1 MPVAPCIQH
10 HGPPRTQGPRPGPPT
25 GHNDSSA
32 AAICSPAP
40 WGGVMGDGMLSNQH
54 GRACPIKRGWGAT
67 EGQPTS
73 HPRPGCWAGATLP
86 APAPQSRTSCRM
98 RASTASHSER
108 KPLPSHQVCPHA
120 GPTMR
125 RATSTEPQVSG
136 PRGPTGR
143 GRLSASAANS
153 CPGRRG
159 SAQLLAASRRPWA
172 GPGRGQHRARPR
184 HARQPA
190 GATGTAGQS
199 SGPGSRGRVFS
210 GGRSGWRGHA
220 RPGVCARDLV
230 LSARP
235 GQPQPS
241 LGGEGFP

>member
-1 MPVAPCIQH
+1 MAPCIQH

-120 GPTMR
+120 VPTMR

-172 GPGRGQHRARPR
+172 GPGRGAAQSTATPRSPASGSHRHCRSELWPWISGEGLFWREVRLEGTCPPR
-184 HARQPA
+184 RVC
-190 GATGTAGQS
+190 
-199 SGPGSRGRVFS
+199 PGS
-210 GGRSGWRGHA
+210 
-220 RPGVCARDLV
+220 
-230 LSARP
+230 SA
-235 GQPQPS
+235 
-241 LGGEGFP
+241 